1 MDPNLLYER
10 MRASVAQGDADRA
23 GALAAEGLRAGLDPL
38 TLLESGFTTALRT
51 VGDCWERGEL
61 YLPEMI
67 LAAEAVKAAMVVLK
81 PALRAQ
87 VAPGAVQAPCVLGT
101 VKGDIHDI
109 GKNIVGTMLEAFGF
123 TIVDLGTDVD
133 PARFVSAVRET
144 GAGLVGISA
153 LLTSTIPEMRSVVEA
168 LREAGLR
175 SRVRIAVGG
184 APVTPVFA
192 KEIGADGTAGDGISA
207 LRLFQRL
214 AGETAEDRDAPRG
227 GAASGGTRHAP

>member
-1 MDPNLLYER
+1 MDPKLLEQ
-10 MRASVAQGDADRA
+10 MRESVVQGDADRA

-38 TLLESGFTTALRT
+38 AILEDGYTSALRT
-51 VGDCWERGEL
+51 VGSCWEKGEL

-67 LAAEAVKAAMVVLK
+67 LAAEAVKAAMAVLK
-81 PALRAQ
+81 PALRAT
-87 VAPGAVQAPCVLGT
+87 VVPGAVQAPCVLGT

-133 PARFVSAVRET
+133 RARFVSAVRET

-153 LLTSTIPEMRSVVEA
+153 LLTSTIPEMRSVIDA

-192 KEIGADGTAGDGISA
+192 KEIGADGTAGDGVSA

-214 AGETAEDRDAPRG
+214 AAETREPRG
-227 GAASGGTRHAP
+227 EPGGVASSRETRHVS

>member
-1 MDPNLLYER
+1 MDPKLLEH
-10 MRASVAQGDADRA
+10 MRESVAQGDADRA

-38 TLLESGFTTALRT
+38 TILEDGYTSALRT
-51 VGDCWERGEL
+51 VGACWEKGEL

-67 LAAEAVKAAMVVLK
+67 LAAEAVKAAMAVLK
-81 PALRAQ
+81 PALRATI
-87 VAPGAVQAPCVLGT
+87 APGAVQAPCVLGT

-133 PARFVSAVRET
+133 RARFVSAVRET
-144 GAGLVGISA
+144 DAGLVGISA
-153 LLTSTIPEMRSVVEA
+153 LLTSTIPEMRSVIDA
-168 LREAGLR
+168 LRDAGLR

-184 APVTPVFA
+184 APVTPAFA
-192 KEIGADGTAGDGISA
+192 KEIGADGTAGDGVSA

-214 AGETAEDRDAPRG
+214 SAETRETRGAPG
-227 GAASGGTRHAP
+227 GVASSRETRHAS

>member
-1 MDPNLLYER
+1 MDPKLFED
-10 MRASVAQGDADRA
+10 MRESVAQGDAARA

-38 TLLESGFTTALRT
+38 AILEDGFTSALRT
-51 VGDCWERGEL
+51 VGSCWEKGEL

-67 LAAEAVKAAMVVLK
+67 LAAEAVKAAMAVLK
-81 PALRAQ
+81 PALRAKI
-87 VAPGAVQAPCVLGT
+87 APGAVQTPCVLGT

-133 PARFVSAVRET
+133 RTRFVSAVRET

-153 LLTSTIPEMRSVVEA
+153 LLTSTIPEMRSVIDA
-168 LREAGLR
+168 LRDAGLR

-184 APVTPVFA
+184 APVTPAFA
-192 KEIGADGTAGDGISA
+192 KEIGADGTAGDGVSA

-214 AGETAEDRDAPRG
+214 AAETRETRGEPG
-227 GAASGGTRHAP
+227 GVASSRETRHVS

>member
-1 MDPNLLYER
+1 MDPKLLEQ
-10 MRASVAQGDADRA
+10 MRESVAQGDADRA

-38 TLLESGFTTALRT
+38 AILEDGFTSALRT
-51 VGDCWERGEL
+51 VGSCWEKGEL

-67 LAAEAVKAAMVVLK
+67 LAAEAVKAAMAALK
-81 PALRAQ
+81 PALRAK
-87 VAPGAVQAPCVLGT
+87 VAPGTVQAPCVLGT

-133 PARFVSAVRET
+133 QARFVSAVRET
-144 GAGLVGISA
+144 GASLVGISA
-153 LLTSTIPEMRSVVEA
+153 LLTSTIPEMRSVIDA
-168 LREAGLR
+168 LRDAGLR

-192 KEIGADGTAGDGISA
+192 KEIGADGTAADGVSA

-214 AGETAEDRDAPRG
+214 AGETREHLGEPG
-227 GAASGGTRHAP
+227 GVASSRETRHAS

>member
-1 MDPNLLYER
+1 
-10 MRASVAQGDADRA
+10 
-23 GALAAEGLRAGLDPL
+23 
-38 TLLESGFTTALRT
+38 
-51 VGDCWERGEL
+51 
-61 YLPEMI
+61 MI
-67 LAAEAVKAAMVVLK
+67 LAAEAVKAAIVVLK
-81 PALRAQ
+81 PALRAR
-87 VAPGAVQAPCVLGT
+87 VVPGAVQAPCVLGT

-133 PARFVSAVRET
+133 PAHFVGAVREV

-153 LLTSTIPEMRSVVEA
+153 LLTSTMPEMRSVVDA

-184 APVTPVFA
+184 APVTPEFA
-192 KEIGADGTAGDGISA
+192 KEIGADGTAADGISA

-214 AGETAEDRDAPRG
+214 AGERLEDRDASCG
-227 GAASGGTRHAP
+227 GAASVETRHAS